1 MGMGELT
8 LTIIKSMTI
17 KMTINH
23 HDVMILQNWFSPVF
37 PIGAF
42 SYSHGLEMAIQ
53 DGHIM
58 DQDSLY
64 DWISSLL
71 SHGTGRNDAIMI
83 KAAYDG
89 LSELN
94 DLCLALSASKE
105 RYQET
110 TELGHAFCRVFN
122 ASHDGNLPEGL
133 AYPVAVGMAS
143 KTLVLNVKLTIQSY
157 LQALASNLIS
167 VGIRTIPI
175 GQQSGQDCLL
185 RLYPVIEDVA
195 TASIGATL
203 DDIGGA
209 VFHSDLMAMKHENIT
224 PRIYRS

>member
-1 MGMGELT
+1 MGELT
-8 LTIIKSMTI
+8 PTIIKSMTI
-17 KMTINH
+17 KMTTNH
-23 HDVMILQNWFSPVF
+23 QDVMILQNWFSPVF

-83 KAAYDG
+83 KSAYEG
-89 LSELN
+89 VPELN
-94 DLCLALSASKE
+94 DLSLALSASKE

-110 TELGHAFCRVFN
+110 TELGYAFCRLFN
-122 ASHDGNLPEGL
+122 ASYDCDLPEGL
-133 AYPVAVGMAS
+133 AYPVAVGIAS
-143 KTLVLNVKLTIQSY
+143 RTLGLNVKLTIQCY
-157 LQALASNLIS
+157 LQAFASNLIS

-195 TASIGATL
+195 TASISATL

-209 VFHSDLMAMKHENIT
+209 VFHADLMTMKHENIT

>member
-1 MGMGELT
+1 MGELT

-53 DGHIM
+53 DGRIM

-89 LSELN
+89 LPELN

-110 TELGHAFCRVFN
+110 TELGQAFCRVFN

-133 AYPVAVGMAS
+133 AYPIAVGMAS
-143 KTLVLNVKLTIQSY
+143 RMLGLNLILTIQCY
-157 LQALASNLIS
+157 LQAFAANLIS

-195 TASIGATL
+195 TATMAATL

-209 VFHSDLMAMKHENIT
+209 VFHADLMTMKHESIT

>member
-1 MGMGELT
+1 MGELT

-53 DGHIM
+53 DGRIM

-89 LSELN
+89 LPELN

-143 KTLVLNVKLTIQSY
+143 KTLGLNLKLTIQSY
-157 LQALASNLIS
+157 LQAFASNLIS

-203 DDIGGA
+203 DDIGG
-209 VFHSDLMAMKHENIT
+209 VFFHSDLMAMKHENIT

>member
-1 MGMGELT
+1 MGMGEPT
-8 LTIIKSMTI
+8 LTIIKRMTI
-17 KMTINH
+17 KMITNH

-42 SYSHGLEMAIQ
+42 SYSNGLEMAIQ
-53 DGHIM
+53 DGRIM

-64 DWISSLL
+64 DWISALL
-71 SHGTGRNDAIMI
+71 AHGTGRNDAIMI
-83 KAAYDG
+83 KSAYEG
-89 LSELN
+89 LPELN

-110 TELGHAFCRVFN
+110 TELGQAFCRVFN

-133 AYPVAVGMAS
+133 AYPIAVGMAS
-143 KTLVLNVKLTIQSY
+143 RMLGLNLILTIQCY
-157 LQALASNLIS
+157 LQAFAANLIS
-167 VGIRTIPI
+167 VGIRTIRI

-185 RLYPVIEDVA
+185 CLYPVIEDVTANTITA
-195 TASIGATL
+195 TI

-209 VFHSDLMAMKHENIT
+209 VFHADLMTMKHESIT

>member
-1 MGMGELT
+1 MGELT

-64 DWISSLL
+64 DWVSSLL
-71 SHGTGRNDAIMI
+71 SHGTGCNDAIMI

-110 TELGHAFCRVFN
+110 TELGNAFCRVFN
-122 ASHDGNLPEGL
+122 ASYDNNLVEGL

-143 KTLVLNVKLTIQSY
+143 RTLGLNVKLTIQSY
-157 LQALASNLIS
+157 LQAFASNLIS

-185 RLYPVIEDVA
+185 RLYPVIEGVA
-195 TASIGATL
+195 TASISATL

-209 VFHSDLMAMKHENIT
+209 VFHGDLMAMKHENII

>member
-8 LTIIKSMTI
+8 PTIIKSMTI
-17 KMTINH
+17 RMTTNH

-64 DWISSLL
+64 NWITSLL
-71 SHGTGRNDAIMI
+71 SHGSVRNDAIII
-83 KAAYDG
+83 KSAHEG
-89 LSELN
+89 VPELN
-94 DLCLALSASKE
+94 DLSLALSASKE

-110 TELGHAFCRVFN
+110 TELGYAFCRLFN
-122 ASHDGNLPEGL
+122 TSYDCDLPEGL
-133 AYPVAVGMAS
+133 AYPVAVGIAS
-143 KTLVLNVKLTIQSY
+143 RILGLNVKLTIQSY
-157 LQALASNLIS
+157 LQAFASNLIS

-185 RLYPVIEDVA
+185 RLYPVIKDVA
-195 TASIGATL
+195 TASISATL

-209 VFHSDLMAMKHENIT
+209 VFHADLMAMKHENIT

>member
-1 MGMGELT
+1 MGELT

-17 KMTINH
+17 KKTTNH

-53 DGHIM
+53 DGCIM

-83 KAAYDG
+83 KSAHEG
-89 LSELN
+89 LPELN
-94 DLCLALSASKE
+94 ELCLALSASKE

-122 ASHDGNLPEGL
+122 ASYDGNLAEGL

-143 KTLVLNVKLTIQSY
+143 RTLGLNVKLTIQSY
-157 LQALASNLIS
+157 LQAFASNLIS

-195 TASIGATL
+195 TSSIGATL

-209 VFHSDLMAMKHENIT
+209 VFLGDLMAMKHENIT

>member
-1 MGMGELT
+1 MGELT

-17 KMTINH
+17 KMTTKH
-23 HDVMILQNWFSPVF
+23 HDFMILQNWFSPVF

-42 SYSHGLEMAIQ
+42 SYSHGLEIAIQ
-53 DGHIM
+53 DGCIM

-64 DWISSLL
+64 DWISLLL
-71 SHGTGRNDAIMI
+71 SYGTGRNDAIMI
-83 KAAYDG
+83 KSAYEG
-89 LSELN
+89 LPELN

-122 ASHDGNLPEGL
+122 ASHDDNLPEGL

-143 KTLVLNVKLTIQSY
+143 KTLGLNVKLTIQSY
-157 LQALASNLIS
+157 LQAFASNLIS

-185 RLYPVIEDVA
+185 RLYPVIEDVV
-195 TASIGATL
+195 TASIRR
-203 DDIGGA
+203 
-209 VFHSDLMAMKHENIT
+209 HSG
-224 PRIYRS
+224 

>member
-1 MGMGELT
+1 
-8 LTIIKSMTI
+8 
-17 KMTINH
+17 
-23 HDVMILQNWFSPVF
+23 
-37 PIGAF
+37 
-42 SYSHGLEMAIQ
+42 MAIQ
-53 DGHIM
+53 DGRIM

-64 DWISSLL
+64 NWISSLL

-83 KAAYDG
+83 KSTYEG
-89 LSELN
+89 LPELN

-105 RYQET
+105 RYRKRPNWGMLFAVCLTQVMM
-110 TELGHAFCRVFN
+110 LIYQKALLILWR
-122 ASHDGNLPEGL
+122 L
-133 AYPVAVGMAS
+133 AWRQDIR
-143 KTLVLNVKLTIQSY
+143 LNVKLTIQSY
-157 LQALASNLIS
+157 LQAFASNLIS

-209 VFHSDLMAMKHENIT
+209 VFHADLMAMKHENIT

>member
-1 MGMGELT
+1 MGELT

-53 DGHIM
+53 DGRIM

-89 LSELN
+89 LPELN

-143 KTLVLNVKLTIQSY
+143 KTLGLNVKLTIQSY
-157 LQALASNLIS
+157 LQAFASNLIS

-203 DDIGGA
+203 DDIGSA

>member
-1 MGMGELT
+1 MGELT

-53 DGHIM
+53 DGRIM

-83 KAAYDG
+83 KSAYEG
-89 LSELN
+89 LPELN

-143 KTLVLNVKLTIQSY
+143 KTLGLNVKLTIQSY
-157 LQALASNLIS
+157 LQAFASNLIS

-203 DDIGGA
+203 DVIGGA

>member
-1 MGMGELT
+1 MGELT

-23 HDVMILQNWFSPVF
+23 RDVMILQNWFSPVF

-89 LSELN
+89 LPELN

-110 TELGHAFCRVFN
+110 TELGQAFCRVFN

-133 AYPVAVGMAS
+133 AYPIAVGMAS
-143 KTLVLNVKLTIQSY
+143 RMLGLNLILTIQCY
-157 LQALASNLIS
+157 LQAFAANLIS

-185 RLYPVIEDVA
+185 RLYPVIEDVTTNTITA
-195 TASIGATL
+195 TI

-209 VFHSDLMAMKHENIT
+209 VFHADLMTMKHESIT

>member
-1 MGMGELT
+1 MGELT

-64 DWISSLL
+64 DWVSSLL

-110 TELGHAFCRVFN
+110 TELGNAFCRAFN
-122 ASHDGNLPEGL
+122 ASYDSNLVEGL

-143 KTLVLNVKLTIQSY
+143 RTLGLNVKLTIQSY
-157 LQALASNLIS
+157 LQAFASNLIS

-185 RLYPVIEDVA
+185 RLYPVIEGVA
-195 TASIGATL
+195 TASISATL

-209 VFHSDLMAMKHENIT
+209 VFHGDLMAMKHENII

>member
-1 MGMGELT
+1 MGELT

-17 KMTINH
+17 KMIINH

-71 SHGTGRNDAIMI
+71 SHGTGRNDVIMI

-89 LSELN
+89 LPELN

-110 TELGHAFCRVFN
+110 TELGQAFCRVFN

-133 AYPVAVGMAS
+133 AYPIAVGMAS
-143 KTLVLNVKLTIQSY
+143 RMLGLNLILTIQCY
-157 LQALASNLIS
+157 LQAFAANLIS

-185 RLYPVIEDVA
+185 RLYPVIEDVTTNTITA
-195 TASIGATL
+195 TI

-209 VFHSDLMAMKHENIT
+209 VFHADLMTMKHESIT

>member
-1 MGMGELT
+1 MGELT

-53 DGHIM
+53 DGRIM

-83 KAAYDG
+83 KSAYEG
-89 LSELN
+89 LPELN
-94 DLCLALSASKE
+94 ELCLALSASKE

-143 KTLVLNVKLTIQSY
+143 KTLGLNVKLTIQSY
-157 LQALASNLIS
+157 LQAFASNLIS

-203 DDIGGA
+203 DDIGSA

-224 PRIYRS
+224 ARIYRS

>member
-1 MGMGELT
+1 
-8 LTIIKSMTI
+8 
-17 KMTINH
+17 
-23 HDVMILQNWFSPVF
+23 
-37 PIGAF
+37 
-42 SYSHGLEMAIQ
+42 
-53 DGHIM
+53 M

-94 DLCLALSASKE
+94 DLCLTLSASKE

-157 LQALASNLIS
+157 LQAFASNLIS

>member
-1 MGMGELT
+1 MGVGELT
-8 LTIIKSMTI
+8 LTNIKSMTI

-23 HDVMILQNWFSPVF
+23 HDVMILQNWFSAVF

-53 DGHIM
+53 DGRII

-83 KAAYDG
+83 KSAHEG
-89 LSELN
+89 LPELN
-94 DLCLALSASKE
+94 ELCLALSASKE
-105 RYQET
+105 RYLET
-110 TELGHAFCRVFN
+110 TELGNAFCRVFN
-122 ASHDGNLPEGL
+122 ASYDSNLVEGL

-143 KTLVLNVKLTIQSY
+143 RTLGLNVKLTIQSY
-157 LQALASNLIS
+157 LQAFASNLIS

-185 RLYPVIEDVA
+185 RLYPVIEGVA
-195 TASIGATL
+195 TASISATL

-209 VFHSDLMAMKHENIT
+209 VFHGDLMAMKHENII